1 MGGGQQSNP
10 AQDSWQ
16 QYQQQQT
23 YKDLGNSL
31 SQGFQRAGAGVAGAN
46 SGLSG
51 QVAPAPQAGAYGQP
65 RQAAR
70 ATAHPA
76 RYSRSKAPAAGV
88 DQQQLAQILRSTRLR
103 RMKRNVSKT
112 MQINK
117 G

>member
-31 SQGFQRAGAGVAGAN
+31 SQGFQRAGASVAGAN

-51 QVAPAPQAGAYGQP
+51 QVASAPQAGGY
-65 RQAAR
+65 
-70 ATAHPA
+70 
-76 RYSRSKAPAAGV
+76 PAAAGQAGPSYGASGPLFAQQGASGGI
-88 DQQQLAQILRSTRLR
+88 DQQQLAQILRAL
-103 RMKRNVSKT
+103 
-112 MQINK
+112 
-117 G
+117 GYGG

>member
-1 MGGGQQSNP
+1 MGGGEQSNP

-31 SQGFQRAGAGVAGAN
+31 SQGFQRAGASVAGAN

-51 QVAPAPQAGAYGQP
+51 QVAQ
-65 RQAAR
+65 
-70 ATAHPA
+70 
-76 RYSRSKAPAAGV
+76 APAAGTYGQPQQQTGPGTGATGPLFAQQV
-88 DQQQLAQILRSTRLR
+88 GAGGIDQQKLAQILQMLGYS
-103 RMKRNVSKT
+103 
-112 MQINK
+112 

>member
-31 SQGFQRAGAGVAGAN
+31 SQGFQKAGAGVAGAN

-65 RQAAR
+65 QAGGTSYGASGPLF
-70 ATAHPA
+70 AQQGA
-76 RYSRSKAPAAGV
+76 SGGV
-88 DQQQLAQILRSTRLR
+88 DQQQLAQILRAL
-103 RMKRNVSKT
+103 
-112 MQINK
+112 
-117 G
+117 GYGG